1 MRFIVIIL
9 ISFSLLNALGERPKA
24 TQSGPEQASEVLM
37 APQQNEQK
45 DTADAQYLWIIQN
58 YEQARRDNY
67 DKSIA
72 KALQATDYFI
82 NNYSADERLPMVYFY
97 SAQLNALSGDTVQ
110 QEAALTKYF
119 SVATTDNP
127 VYLLARVDRA
137 SLWERAGK
145 IVEAVQEYEDVYA
158 IAPDNTAAKDKALL
172 QLVPSY
178 EAEQQWPKLKAVYA
192 FFIDNPEKLPNPEMY
207 YIYAYKLGVIHYNE
221 GNKNEAE
228 KYFAIVKS
236 GNAPVLKL
244 FKESIETK
252 YK

>member
-1 MRFIVIIL
+1 MRFIAIIL
-9 ISFSLLNALGERPKA
+9 VFFSLLYAFGERPKV
-24 TQSGPEQASEVLM
+24 TQSGNIEPSQAVM

-72 KALQATDYFI
+72 RALQATDYFI
-82 NNYSADERLPMVYFY
+82 KNYSADERLPMVYFY
-97 SAQLNALSGDTVQ
+97 SAQLHALSGDTAK

-119 SVATTDNP
+119 SVAPTDNP
-127 VYLLARVDRA
+127 VYLLARVGRA
-137 SLWERAGK
+137 SIWERAGK
-145 IVEAVQEYEDVYA
+145 INEAVQEYEAVYA
-158 IAPDNTAAKDKALL
+158 LAPENSAAKDKALL

-178 EAEQQWPKLKAVYA
+178 EAEQQWPRLKAVYA

-221 GNKNEAE
+221 GNKDEAE